1 MLSLKFKDLKVRNL
15 YLKNEKKCIINH
27 FLFLHF
33 LNKPNKKKKKLF
45 FLYLLLQKN
54 LFAKREYKM
63 KTKIVRRC
71 LISNRGRSS
80 FRPYKVSRFILRNLM
95 QFGILPGSKK
105 AV

>member
-1 MLSLKFKDLKVRNL
+1 MLSLKIKDLKVRKL
-15 YLKNEKKCIINH
+15 YFKNEKKCIINH
-27 FLFLHF
+27 FLFNHF
-33 LNKPNKKKKKLF
+33 LNKPNTKKKKLF

-54 LFAKREYKM
+54 KCAKFEYKM

-71 LISNRGRSS
+71 IMSNRGRSS
-80 FRPYKVSRFILRNLM
+80 FRPYGVSRFFLRNFM